1 MRRLRHPETGCPW
14 DIAQDFATIA
24 PYTVEEAY
32 EVADAIERGDLDDL
46 QGELGDLLLQVVFH
60 AQIAAEQELFDFDT
74 VTARIADKLVRRHPH
89 VFGNQQYASAADQ
102 QAAWEEHKA
111 AERARKQGSAAAG
124 VLDGLASNLPAL
136 TLAAKTGQRAARVG
150 FDWPDAEGA
159 LDKVAEELDELRHA
173 AADEH
178 LAAAREEELGD
189 LLLAVT
195 SVARHLRVDPE
206 HALRRANRKFGRRLQ
221 AVEAR
226 LQAAG
231 TDWADCSDDELDRHW
246 EAVKQSAD

>member
-173 AADEH
+173 AADEN